1 MSEQNNE
8 VGMDLKSLLTMTKAD
23 ISEIVSDKI
32 EAVSDGWIDS
42 VDLFIYSKKLEYLTK
57 TLLDAIK
64 DRVDTSTFGK
74 DYVKYGVELSEGMT
88 GVKYD
93 FSKCGDIIFQELS
106 GIAVKMDE
114 KLKERQDFL
123 KGIKSPLE
131 VVNTNTGETYT
142 INPPTKTGKL
152 SPIAKLT

>member
-1 MSEQNNE
+1 MSNKNE
-8 VGMDLKSLLTMTKAD
+8 SVSMDIMSLLTMDKAD
-23 ISEIVSDKI
+23 ISELISDKI
-32 EAVSDGWIDS
+32 EAISDGWIDP

-57 TLLDAIK
+57 TLVDAVK
-64 DRVDTSTFGK
+64 EKVDPSIFGK
-74 DYVKYGVELSEGMT
+74 DYVKHGVELSEGMT

-93 FSKCGDIIFQELS
+93 FSKCGDIEFQSLS
-106 GIAVKMDE
+106 SEANKIDA

-131 VVNTNTGETYT
+131 VVNPETGETYT

>member
-64 DRVDTSTFGK
+64 DKVDPSTFGK

-93 FSKCGDIIFQELS
+93 YSTCGDIIFQELS
-106 GIAVKMDE
+106 GIVVKMDE
-114 KLKERQDFL
+114 KLKERQGFL

-131 VVNTNTGETYT
+131 VVNPDTGETYT

-152 SPIAKLT
+152 SPIAKIK

>member
-1 MSEQNNE
+1 MIEQNNE

-64 DRVDTSTFGK
+64 DKVDPSTFGK

-93 FSKCGDIIFQELS
+93 FSKCGDIEFQSLS
-106 GIAVKMDE
+106 ADANKIDT

-131 VVNTNTGETYT
+131 VVNPETGETYT

>member
-1 MSEQNNE
+1 MTEQNNE

-64 DRVDTSTFGK
+64 DKVDPSTFGK

-106 GIAVKMDE
+106 GIAIKMDE

-123 KGIKSPLE
+123 KEIKSPLE
-131 VVNTNTGETYT
+131 VVNPETGETYT

-152 SPIAKLT
+152 SPIAKIK

>member
-1 MSEQNNE
+1 MTDQNNE

-64 DRVDTSTFGK
+64 DKVDPSTFGK

-93 FSKCGDIIFQELS
+93 FSKCGDLVFKDISDLASRVDRE
-106 GIAVKMDE
+106 
-114 KLKERQDFL
+114 LKERQEFL
-123 KGIKSPLE
+123 KTIKEPLE
-131 VVNTNTGETYT
+131 VVNPDTGETYT

>member
-23 ISEIVSDKI
+23 ISEIVSDRI

-64 DRVDTSTFGK
+64 DKVDPSTFGK

-93 FSKCGDIIFQELS
+93 FSRCGDIIFQELS
-106 GIAVKMDE
+106 GISAKMDE

-131 VVNTNTGETYT
+131 VVNPDTGETYT